1 MTRDAG
7 QLRPAWRAAAETI
20 VTELNG
26 HRRGAYLLLGDP
38 LLYGTFVYLWRE
50 LAAIQAPVTVT
61 IIPGVTSFAAAA
73 ATAGVPLAM
82 SDERMIIMP
91 ASYETDAATLRRL
104 LTDFETVVLMKA
116 GSALPAIVAA
126 LEELNL
132 IDHALY
138 AERVGMPE
146 ELIVRDLR
154 TIDPQRRPYLSL
166 VIIRRGD
173 HI

>member
-1 MTRDAG
+1 
-7 QLRPAWRAAAETI
+7 
-20 VTELNG
+20 
-26 HRRGAYLLLGDP
+26 
-38 LLYGTFVYLWRE
+38 
-50 LAAIQAPVTVT
+50 
-61 IIPGVTSFAAAA
+61 
-73 ATAGVPLAM
+73 
-82 SDERMIIMP
+82 
-91 ASYETDAATLRRL
+91 
-104 LTDFETVVLMKA
+104 MKA

-126 LEELNL
+126 LAELDL
-132 IDHALY
+132 LDRALY

>member
-1 MTRDAG
+1 
-7 QLRPAWRAAAETI
+7 
-20 VTELNG
+20 
-26 HRRGAYLLLGDP
+26 
-38 LLYGTFVYLWRE
+38 
-50 LAAIQAPVTVT
+50 VTVA

-73 ATAGVPLAM
+73 ATAGIPLAM
-82 SDERMIIMP
+82 GDERMIIMP

-104 LTDFETVVLMKA
+104 LTDFETIVLMKA

-126 LEELNL
+126 LTELDL
-132 IDHALY
+132 LAHALY

-154 TIDPQRRPYLSL
+154 TLDLQRRPYLSL

-173 HI
+173 RV

>member
-1 MTRDAG
+1 
-7 QLRPAWRAAAETI
+7 
-20 VTELNG
+20 
-26 HRRGAYLLLGDP
+26 
-38 LLYGTFVYLWRE
+38 
-50 LAAIQAPVTVT
+50 
-61 IIPGVTSFAAAA
+61 
-73 ATAGVPLAM
+73 M

-104 LTDFETVVLMKA
+104 LTDFETIVLMKA

-154 TIDPQRRPYLSL
+154 TLDPQRRPYLSL

-173 HI
+173 HV